1 MDNDPDVL
9 NLFGGYL
16 RANGIY
22 TALTGTGRTCLEEV
36 KKFRKRF
43 DIIILDTDLCDLKGV
58 EVAKQILELNPQ
70 QKIIMTTTYNTA
82 RLEREVTSADIA
94 LDKILLKP
102 FRLFQLLSAV
112 RNAISRINNIS
123 LKDHV
128 LTSYRSSTEEI
139 EDAVQF
145 LKMGIRNNECV
156 MIVARR
162 DSSLDE
168 IVEAFTTNG
177 IDTGKL
183 ISNNSL
189 MLADNKEWYIPREK
203 VEKHTIIDQ
212 WNGLVNRSIINGK
225 KGLRAFCM
233 MGTFFEHDFV
243 DELVD
248 YESELPLRFDIP
260 FLALCTY
267 RQSDLDKLSDSQRA
281 RMVKCHNPVWIQN

>member
-82 RLEREVTSADIA
+82 RLEREATLADIA
-94 LDKILLKP
+94 LDNILLKP

-112 RNAISRINNIS
+112 RNAISRINNIN

-145 LKMGIRNNECV
+145 LKIGIRNNECV

-189 MLADNKEWYIPREK
+189 MLADNKEWYIPGEK
-203 VEKHTIIDQ
+203 VEKHRIIDQ

-233 MGTFFEHDFV
+233 MDIFFEHDFV
-243 DELVD
+243 DELVE

>member
-22 TALTGTGRTCLEEV
+22 TALTGTGRTCLDEV

-94 LDKILLKP
+94 LDNILLKP

-112 RNAISRINNIS
+112 RNAISRMNNIG

-128 LTSYRSSTEEI
+128 LASYRSSTEEI

-168 IVEAFTTNG
+168 IVGAFTTNG

-183 ISNNSL
+183 ISDNSL
-189 MLADNKEWYIPREK
+189 MLADNKEWYIPGEK

-233 MGTFFEHDFV
+233 MDTFFEHDFV
-243 DELVD
+243 DELVE

-281 RMVKCHNPVWIQN
+281 RMVKRHNPVWIQN

>member
-82 RLEREVTSADIA
+82 RLEREATLADIA
-94 LDKILLKP
+94 LDNILLKP

-128 LTSYRSSTEEI
+128 LASYRSSTEEI
-139 EDAVQF
+139 EDAIQF
-145 LKMGIRNNECV
+145 LKIGLRNNECV

-189 MLADNKEWYIPREK
+189 MLADNKEWYIPGEK
-203 VEKHTIIDQ
+203 GENI
-212 WNGLVNRSIINGK
+212 GLLITGKSI
-225 KGLRAFCM
+225 
-233 MGTFFEHDFV
+233 
-243 DELVD
+243 
-248 YESELPLRFDIP
+248 
-260 FLALCTY
+260 
-267 RQSDLDKLSDSQRA
+267 
-281 RMVKCHNPVWIQN
+281 HN

>member
-70 QKIIMTTTYNTA
+70 QKIIMTTTSNTDKLK
-82 RLEREVTSADIA
+82 RELTSVDISLEN
-94 LDKILLKP
+94 ILLKP

-145 LKMGIRNNECV
+145 LKIGIRNNECV

-177 IDTGKL
+177 IDTRKL

-189 MLADNKEWYIPREK
+189 MLADNKEWYIP
-203 VEKHTIIDQ
+203 
-212 WNGLVNRSIINGK
+212 G
-225 KGLRAFCM
+225 
-233 MGTFFEHDFV
+233 
-243 DELVD
+243 
-248 YESELPLRFDIP
+248 
-260 FLALCTY
+260 
-267 RQSDLDKLSDSQRA
+267 
-281 RMVKCHNPVWIQN
+281 

>member
-9 NLFGGYL
+9 SLFGAYL
-16 RANGIY
+16 RANGLY
-22 TALTGTGRTCLEEV
+22 TVLTSTGSACLDEV

-82 RLEREVTSADIA
+82 RLEREATLADIA
-94 LDKILLKP
+94 LDNILLKP

-145 LKMGIRNNECV
+145 LKIGIRNNECV

-189 MLADNKEWYIPREK
+189 MLADNKEWYIPGEK

-233 MGTFFEHDFV
+233 MDIFFEHDFV
-243 DELVD
+243 DELVE

-267 RQSDLDKLSDSQRA
+267 RQIDLDKLSDSQRA